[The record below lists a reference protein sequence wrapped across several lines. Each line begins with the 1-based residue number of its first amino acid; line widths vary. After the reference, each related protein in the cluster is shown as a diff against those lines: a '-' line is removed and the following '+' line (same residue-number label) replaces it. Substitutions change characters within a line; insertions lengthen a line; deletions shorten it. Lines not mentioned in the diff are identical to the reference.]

1 LEKVLKIRIDKVF
14 THDEIKREGDAI
26 ESDEIE
32 SELCIRQESDTT
44 RGSSG
49 TLFDSSIRILATSS
63 PESSSSGTSS
73 RTNSEMT
80 GTSTES
86 KPSKTPDCNG
96 ENDSNSDTG
105 LSSLH
110 SSSDEGSYEVGTLV

>member
-1 LEKVLKIRIDKVF
+1 LDKVLKIRIDKVF
-14 THDEIKREGDAI
+14 PHDEIKREEDGI
-26 ESDEIE
+26 ELDDIE
-32 SELCIRQESDTT
+32 SELRIRQESNIT

-49 TLFDSSIRILATSS
+49 TLFDSSIRISATSS

-73 RTNSEMT
+73 RTNSETT
-80 GTSTES
+80 GTSAESNPS
-86 KPSKTPDCNG
+86 KPPDCNG
-96 ENDSNSDTG
+96 DNDNNSDTG